1 MNSLDR
7 FISSATSPF
16 YNHKYYNLDYL
27 DSRISNN
34 KNNVFNKNLIVDIT
48 KDEIE
53 IPVICRRDYEEIII
67 GNLPSKDIEKIVTP
81 LYISEDSLLL
91 KTFNGV
97 IKKSFDSYNIRN
109 KLILNKIITTK
120 NDIYYGGFGLILDNS
135 LEPLI
140 MCSLKA
146 RPKENKLEYYK
157 MICRVSPKVFAAP
170 TKLINKGI
178 ISKLIPLYTNNSIW
192 FPAIDKSFGFITIN
206 VASRVEVI
214 INDFNEFFTTPV
226 APIPGKSNSA
236 DFNKC
241 LNDNIEDILDF

>member
-16 YNHKYYNLDYL
+16 YNHKYYNLGYL

-53 IPVICRRDYEEIII
+53 IPVICRKDYEEIII
-67 GNLPSKDIEKIVTP
+67 ENLSSKDIEKIVTP
-81 LYISEDSLLL
+81 LYKSEDSLLL

-97 IKKSFDSYNIRN
+97 IKKSFDNYSN

-157 MICRVSPKVFAAP
+157 IICRVSPKVFVAP

-178 ISKLIPLYTNNSIW
+178 ISKLIPLYTNNNIW
-192 FPAIDKSFGFITIN
+192 FPAIDKCFRFTTIN

-241 LNDNIEDILDF
+241 LNDNIEDILNF

>member
-16 YNHKYYNLDYL
+16 YNHKYYNLDHL

-67 GNLPSKDIEKIVTP
+67 ENLPSKDIEKIVTP
-81 LYISEDSLLL
+81 LYISKDYLLL

-97 IKKSFDSYNIRN
+97 IKKSFDSYNN

-135 LEPLI
+135 LEPLM

-157 MICRVSPKVFAAP
+157 MICRVSPKVFAEP

-178 ISKLIPLYTNNSIW
+178 ISKLIPLYTNNNIW
-192 FPAIDKSFGFITIN
+192 FPAIDKIFRFTTIN
-206 VASRVEVI
+206 MYVRVEVI

-226 APIPGKSNSA
+226 APTPGKSNSA